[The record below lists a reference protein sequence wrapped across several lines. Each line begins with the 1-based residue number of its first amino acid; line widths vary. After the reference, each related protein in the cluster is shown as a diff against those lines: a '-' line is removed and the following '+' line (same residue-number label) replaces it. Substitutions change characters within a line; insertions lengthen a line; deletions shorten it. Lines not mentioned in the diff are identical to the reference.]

1 MKSLTQF
8 IKEAQEIHESLI
20 GDVVR
25 KLLDTGL
32 SWIEGSAKWV
42 ADHIVKTTA
51 ELWDTSKHITDR
63 GWGILRSR
71 SGYGGYGAPR
81 DEYEYAKIMAGLQK
95 EKDFNK
101 RLKYIDDTF
110 NELKR
115 EFGNNSNWAAH
126 FYEQKMKAAFIT
138 LSDPAATDEDKEDAK
153 KILDDIKRKVEK
165 NETGKYD
172 KYGFVKQID
181 DFLKDYEKHND
192 NKK

>member
-1 MKSLTQF
+1 MQEFTQQT
-8 IKEAQEIHESLI
+8 ELESLVNTLVEMK
-20 GDVVR
+20 DSEKKAA
-25 KLLDTGL
+25 KL
-32 SWIEGSAKWV
+32 S
-42 ADHIVKTTA
+42 
-51 ELWDTSKHITDR
+51 
-63 GWGILRSR
+63 
-71 SGYGGYGAPR
+71 
-81 DEYEYAKIMAGLQK
+81 K

-181 DFLKDYEKHND
+181 DFLKDYEKHN
-192 NKK
+192 KKK